1 MITEAQQRVTC
12 KSQVG
17 RREQGVVTFVNVY
30 QEDLCLR
37 DDELHPEQLAGS
49 GVRER
54 PLREEAGY

>member
-17 RREQGVVTFVNVY
+17 RKEQGDVTFVNVY

-37 DDELHPEQLAGS
+37 DDDFILSNWL
-49 GVRER
+49 GVV
-54 PLREEAGY
+54 